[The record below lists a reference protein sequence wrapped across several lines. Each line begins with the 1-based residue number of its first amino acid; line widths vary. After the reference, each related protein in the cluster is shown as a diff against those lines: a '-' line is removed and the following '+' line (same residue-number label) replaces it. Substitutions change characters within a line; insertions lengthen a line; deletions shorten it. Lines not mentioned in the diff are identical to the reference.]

1 MRYLNLDLNMCK
13 YLNKSHSRY
22 LTLMMLLWYPPI
34 KSYLN
39 ECFQIP
45 HLLTLRARIVFE
57 HGCKNAGN
65 FRKQFSP
72 QFHSSKL
79 VHLDGIK
86 LTCLNLVQNLMNLV
100 FSSKGNRK
108 WPKND

>member
-1 MRYLNLDLNMCK
+1 MCK

-57 HGCKNAGN
+57 NGCKNAGN
-65 FRKQFSP
+65 FVVNNFRHNF
-72 QFHSSKL
+72 
-79 VHLDGIK
+79 
-86 LTCLNLVQNLMNLV
+86 TAANYYT
-100 FSSKGNRK
+100 
-108 WPKND
+108 